1 MFLRSLRRGVCATL
15 PPPGRLDLSFLECP
29 SRVPLV
35 ESLRAFAYRPLL
47 EPLWLIKRTF
57 QPSLVRRKRKWGFLA
72 RLRDKDGRKILN
84 RRRHKGRARLS
95 M

>member
-1 MFLRSLRRGVCATL
+1 MILRSLRRGMFMAAE
-15 PPPGRLDLSFLECP
+15 RSFLE
-29 SRVPLV
+29 RVLF
-35 ESLRAFAYRPLL
+35 EPLL
-47 EPLWLIKRTF
+47 LIKRTF

-72 RLRDKDGRKILN
+72 RLRDKDGRKILA